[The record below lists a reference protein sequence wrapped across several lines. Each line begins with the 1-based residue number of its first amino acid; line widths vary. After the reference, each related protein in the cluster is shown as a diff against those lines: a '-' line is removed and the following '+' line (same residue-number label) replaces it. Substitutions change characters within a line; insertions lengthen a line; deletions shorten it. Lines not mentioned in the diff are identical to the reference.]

1 MTVLGFDFAILW
13 AAGQHVLSGQSPYS
27 VPGFYYPPFAALF
40 FALWALLP
48 IGAAFVLWTGIH
60 VGLMTYALKRSALVW
75 LLAFPAVFVINAG
88 QNEWLWWLL
97 ALAIPKDRPGWRSA
111 WLAALITL
119 KPQAALNLLPFYLY
133 RWLKTDRQ
141 TLARF
146 GLATAAL
153 WIIPALLIRGW
164 LPGWVA
170 NLSYAGQT
178 STANSPGIWSLT
190 VYGAQV
196 IPLCL
201 LVAVAAIAWGL
212 SKREE
217 VVRAVMLIASPT
229 GLHYSQYALIG
240 MCPAWLFVGLSWSAQ
255 LLSQV

>member
-75 LLAFPAVFVINAG
+75 LLAFPVIFVINAG

-97 ALAIPKDRPGWRSA
+97 ALAIPKDRPGWRGA

-119 KPQAALNLLPFYLY
+119 KPQTALVLLPFHLW
-133 RWLKTDRQ
+133 RWWKHDRR

-146 GLATAAL
+146 GVTTLAL
-153 WIIPALLIRGW
+153 WIIPALLMTGW
-164 LPGWVA
+164 LTGWFA
-170 NLSYAGQT
+170 NLNNAGQR
-178 STANSPGIWSLT
+178 SLANSPGIWSLT
-190 VYGAQV
+190 AGGMGIWPV
-196 IPLCL
+196 CL
-201 LVAVAAIAWGL
+201 IIALAVVLWGITR
-212 SKREE
+212 REE
-217 VVRAVMLIASPT
+217 VVRAAMSIASPV
-229 GLHYSQYALIG
+229 GLHYSQYA
-240 MCPAWLFVGLSWSAQ
+240 
-255 LLSQV
+255 